1 LADNTRTN
9 PAAQRSITSHPLFP
23 VIVVLWCGAL
33 FGMASLAIRT
43 EWIEGAVVAAGVDGV
58 VPMAAPPLG
67 KTARI
72 LIALLAIGLG
82 SLVGLLV
89 MRRVSNAQAAA
100 PAPVRRRNSA
110 PTVEAAASP
119 VSLFGGARREEGD
132 DAEQEAELA
141 EEAPVAPAGRR
152 RRFTMAR
159 EEQPEAAD
167 AAPPAQILNVADLDL
182 DSFEPDA
189 GTPRWVR
196 NIDQDAVAV
205 DSPQIAESRDSSL
218 FDSYARRLT
227 PVASAEETS
236 AAPGFEL
243 LSQPL
248 AGDLSAADEA
258 PLQAAPVAARPP
270 IMDIRPRAQGSAAE
284 RIASAPLDDLSH
296 VELLERLAL
305 TIERRRAALRA
316 AAEAAAAAP
325 MPAPAPAQQED
336 APAPVAE
343 AEPAAPLPAALQ
355 PVDLDAEAYEDEPLP
370 GYVPPRHIGLNAAAA
385 ETRKP
390 ALPDADDVDDDDVL
404 AEGYS
409 SLRNL
414 SRPAAAAAAPAPA
427 PAPQPP
433 FASRAAPRFGRPA
446 AVEEDR
452 SVFPFPAQPEPA
464 AAATPDVSSSPAKPT
479 RAFDGPAKPKDA
491 EAELRAALA
500 TLQRM
505 SGAA

>member
-1 LADNTRTN
+1 LADKTRTN
-9 PAAQRSITSHPLFP
+9 PAARRSITSHPLFP

-43 EWIEGAVVAAGVDGV
+43 EWIEGAVVAAGIDGV

-72 LIALLAIGLG
+72 LIALLATGLG
-82 SLVGLLV
+82 CLVGLLV
-89 MRRVSNAQAAA
+89 MRRFSNPRAEA
-100 PAPVRRRNSA
+100 PAPVRRRNSS
-110 PTVEAAASP
+110 PTVEEAASP
-119 VSLFGGARREEGD
+119 VSLFGGARRGESD
-132 DAEQEAELA
+132 DAEQEAERA
-141 EEAPVAPAGRR
+141 EEAPAAPAGRR

-159 EEQPEAAD
+159 EEQPEAAN
-167 AAPPAQILNVADLDL
+167 AAPTAQILNVADLDL

-189 GTPRWVR
+189 DAPRWVR
-196 NIDQDAVAV
+196 NIDQDAAV
-205 DSPQIAESRDSSL
+205 VDAPETAESRTSSL
-218 FDSYARRLT
+218 FDSYARRLS
-227 PVASAEETS
+227 PIASAEATI

-243 LSQPL
+243 LSQPV
-248 AGDLSAADEA
+248 ADDLTAAEDA
-258 PLQAAPVAARPP
+258 PLQAAPATARPP
-270 IMDIRPRAQGSAAE
+270 VMDLRPRAHGSAAE

-316 AAEAAAAAP
+316 AAEAAATAP
-325 MPAPAPAQQED
+325 APEPAPAQRDDAPAPA
-336 APAPVAE
+336 VE
-343 AEPAAPLPAALQ
+343 AEPAPLLPAALR
-355 PVDLDAEAYEDEPLP
+355 PVDLDVEAYEHEPLP

-385 ETRKP
+385 ETRKLAMP
-390 ALPDADDVDDDDVL
+390 GADGDDDVL

-414 SRPAAAAAAPAPA
+414 SRPAAPTPAA
-427 PAPQPP
+427 QRP
-433 FASRAAPRFGRPA
+433 FPTSPAPRFGRPTA
-446 AVEEDR
+446 AEEGR
-452 SVFPFPAQPEPA
+452 SVFPFPTQPDPA
-464 AAATPDVSSSPAKPT
+464 ALAMPDASSSPARPS